1 MLPYYEKNSMK
12 GAYEYILRMAYLA
25 EVKEWDCRPHI
36 ERIRKYAVIIGNAAK
51 IDYQT
56 NEIISLAI
64 QLHDIGK
71 GMMPDYLL
79 RESGK
84 FKDSDRPLIERH
96 TIDGAKILE
105 RSSSPILQI
114 GASIALTHHE
124 RWDGSG
130 YPNHLKGEEIPVG
143 GRVCAIVD
151 VFDALTTERSYKQ
164 TIDKDEALQLIRDAS
179 GTLFDPALV
188 RAFHEQFNE
197 IKKI

>member
-12 GAYEYILRMAYLA
+12 EAYEYILRMAYLA

-71 GMMPDYLL
+71 AMMPDYLL

-105 RSSSPILQI
+105 RSSSTILQI
-114 GASIALTHHE
+114 GASIALNHHE

-188 RAFHEQFNE
+188 RAFNEQFNE